1 MYTLARCATE
11 LDDRPTRLRAYG
23 TLQVAAGTPTHLF
36 MFLGYY
42 KGLCMSRNGS
52 TGFNKLHKVRERL
65 CVLCECFV
73 RVSACMR
80 VRVCVKASRGPV
92 CVCVCVYTPTHLFM
106 FLGYYKGLWMSRNG
120 STGFNKLHKVCV
132 CVCLSVCLYV
142 CVCACEHASVLAL
155 Q

>member
-23 TLQVAAGTPTHLF
+23 TLQVAAG
-36 MFLGYY
+36 
-42 KGLCMSRNGS
+42 
-52 TGFNKLHKVRERL
+52 
-65 CVLCECFV
+65 
-73 RVSACMR
+73 
-80 VRVCVKASRGPV
+80 
-92 CVCVCVYTPTHLFM
+92 TPTHLFM